1 MSDAN
6 DNFRTDLF
14 EILVNARLF
23 IVSFT
28 LSITLIAL
36 VLIVLLPN
44 FYTSSALLKVSFP
57 DNNQPSSGLS
67 AYAGLAGLA
76 GVSLPT
82 AQEDKGMV
90 AIETIKSRSFLEK
103 LVTFDNV
110 LINIVAA
117 KSYDFEK
124 DQIIYDEALYDINAN
139 KWVNGEPTYL
149 EAYEYYEEFMSIS
162 QNKAT
167 GFISLSYEHVSPKFS
182 YEFISLII
190 KEINLLM
197 KEKDIK
203 ESTDSLIYLEGLL
216 EDTNNTNIK
225 LQLNQMIENQ
235 LRTKMLSNI
244 RDDYLLMPIDP
255 PFIPEEKSSPRR
267 SILSIMSLILG
278 FILSIFFVLIKEV
291 FFIKKTLNK

>member
-1 MSDAN
+1 M
-6 DNFRTDLF
+6 
-14 EILVNARLF
+14 IIRLTYLIFCKCKTIYCMCYF
-23 IVSFT
+23 ID
-28 LSITLIAL
+28 TLIAL
-36 VLIVLLPN
+36 LFIILLPN

-57 DNNQPSSGLS
+57 ENNQSSSGLS
-67 AYAGLAGLA
+67 AYSGLASLA
-76 GVSLPT
+76 GISLPT

-90 AIETIKSRSFLEK
+90 AIETIKSRSFLKK
-103 LVTFDNV
+103 LITFFDNV

-124 DQIIYDEALYDINAN
+124 DQIIYDEALYDINTN

-203 ESTDSLIYLEGLL
+203 ESSDSLTFFEGLL
-216 EDTNNTNIK
+216 EDTNNRNIK
-225 LQLNQMIENQ
+225 LQLNQIIENQ
-235 LRTKMLSNI
+235 V
-244 RDDYLLMPIDP
+244 
-255 PFIPEEKSSPRR
+255 E
-267 SILSIMSLILG
+267 
-278 FILSIFFVLIKEV
+278 
-291 FFIKKTLNK
+291 NKNALKYKR

>member
-1 MSDAN
+1 MNDTN
-6 DNFRTDLF
+6 DNNRTDLF
-14 EILVNARLF
+14 NILISARLF
-23 IVSFT
+23 IVCVT

-36 VLIVLLPN
+36 LFIILLPN
-44 FYTSSALLKVSFP
+44 FYTSSALLKVSYSE
-57 DNNQPSSGLS
+57 NNQSSSGLT
-67 AYAGLAGLA
+67 AYSGLASLA
-76 GVSLPT
+76 GISLPT

-90 AIETIKSRSFLEK
+90 AIETIKSRSFLKK
-103 LVTFDNV
+103 LITFDNV

-124 DQIIYDEALYDINAN
+124 DQIIYDEALYDINTN

-203 ESTDSLIYLEGLL
+203 ESSDSLTFLEGLL
-216 EDTNNTNIK
+216 EDTNNRNIK
-225 LQLNQMIENQ
+225 LQLNQIIENQ

-278 FILSIFFVLIKEV
+278 FILSIFFVLLKEV
-291 FFIKKTLNK
+291 FFKKKTLNK